1 MDIQEH
7 GVCVDKKK
15 NRVTCNYCGSEFQG
29 FWRLKVHLGG
39 VGGEATHC
47 NQVTSN
53 VREAFQS
60 MVTKQKLK
68 RVHKRGGIEI
78 SSSKSGSPEEGTT
91 SVEANLSSTAAVAE
105 TKRVVGNVQMG
116 NGHKRGRTEISSSKS
131 VSPEK
136 RTTGVE
142 ANKHDVNFQSNIA
155 QRCIG
160 RFFYENGIEFSAVDS
175 PSFREMMSV
184 DGGGEMELNIPGSHD
199 LNGWMLQ
206 EALKEV
212 EDHVKKIKDSWAV
225 TGCSVLLDAWVDHKG
240 HDLVTF
246 VADSPAGPVYL
257 KSFDVSDIK
266 SNANALIS
274 LINGLAEEVGV
285 NNVVQIIA
293 CSTSGWVGEL
303 GKSFAAN
310 NSNIFWSV
318 SISHCF
324 ELMLVEIGKMD
335 SFGGI
340 LDKVNNITEFLYN
353 NPLVWGFFK
362 DPSHGKDMKVSS
374 SEFEFVTP
382 YLTAENILKAKNN
395 LAAMFAS
402 SYWNEKE
409 GTAISKFVKDSSFWE
424 CVERLVKSTSP
435 LIRSLHLFST
445 ATNQHVGY
453 IYDTMDGI
461 KESIAKELNN
471 EERCYKP
478 VWDVID
484 DIWNKYL
491 HSPLHVTG
499 YFLNPAA
506 FYSTDFNSDP
516 EVTTGFV
523 SSLVHMVK
531 ECHVQ
536 AKISAQLKMYTL
548 GQGCFDEASQ
558 ADQINDIAP
567 AEWWAQNSSQ
577 HPELQSFAIKILSQ
591 TCEGASMY
599 KLKRSVA
606 EKLLLTRGMSQCEKQ
621 HLEEFAF
628 VHYNLHLHRFKT
640 TN

>member
-1 MDIQEH
+1 MDIHEH

-15 NRVTCNYCGSEFQG
+15 QRVKCNYCGKEVQG
-29 FWRLKVHLGG
+29 FSRLKFHLGG
-39 VGGEATHC
+39 VSGDVTLC
-47 NQVTSN
+47 DQVTFN
-53 VREAFQS
+53 VREAFRS
-60 MVTKQKLK
+60 MVMKQKLSSAAAKAK
-68 RVHKRGGIEI
+68 RTR
-78 SSSKSGSPEEGTT
+78 
-91 SVEANLSSTAAVAE
+91 
-105 TKRVVGNVQMG
+105 RVVGNVQMG
-116 NGHKRGRTEISSSKS
+116 NGLNKRGRLEISSSKS

-136 RTTGVE
+136 RTTSVE
-142 ANKHDVNFQSNIA
+142 TSNKHDMDFQSNNAQKCIA
-155 QRCIG
+155 
-160 RFFYENGIEFSAVDS
+160 RFFYENGFNFSAVDS
-175 PSFREMMSV
+175 PGFREMMSV
-184 DGGGEMELNIPGSHD
+184 SGGSGDIPGSHD
-199 LNGWMLQ
+199 LDGWMLQ

-212 EDHVKKIKDSWAV
+212 QDHVKKIKDSWAV
-225 TGCSVLLDAWVDHKG
+225 TGCSILLDAWVDHKG

-246 VADSPAGPVYL
+246 LADSPAGPVYL

-274 LINGLAEEVGV
+274 LVDGVAEEVGV
-285 NNVVQIIA
+285 HNVVQIIA

-303 GKSFAAN
+303 GKSFASN
-310 NSNIFWSV
+310 NMFWSV

-324 ELMLVEIGKMD
+324 ELMLVEIEKMD

-353 NPLVWGFFK
+353 NPLVWELFK
-362 DPSHGKDMKVSS
+362 DPSHGKDMKISSSS

-382 YLTAENILKAKNN
+382 YLTLENVLKAKNN

-402 SYWNEKE
+402 SDWNKE
-409 GTAISKFVKDSSFWE
+409 GTSISKFVKDPSFWE
-424 CVERLVKSTSP
+424 SVERLVKSTSP
-435 LIRSLHLFST
+435 LIRGLCLFST
-445 ATNQHVGY
+445 ANNQHIGY

-461 KESIAKELNN
+461 KESIAKELSK

-484 DIWNKYL
+484 DVWNKHL

-506 FYSTDFNSDP
+506 FYSTDFSSDL

-536 AKISAQLKMYTL
+536 AKISTQLKMYTL

-558 ADQINDIAP
+558 AAQITDIAP
-567 AEWWAQNSSQ
+567 AEWWAQKASQ

-591 TCEGASMY
+591 TCEGASRY
-599 KLKRSVA
+599 KLKRSIA
-606 EKLLLTRGMSQCEKQ
+606 ERLLLTRGMSRLRKSIWKS
-621 HLEEFAF
+621 LPLFITISI
-628 VHYNLHLHRFKT
+628 YNASKLQTK
-640 TN
+640 